1 MNIEQSLSTKKDV
14 KNFFDHVIKVEKC
27 NFHPDD
33 NFEDMIDLSTKKP
46 SFDSTKAAVLNA
58 RMKEAFAIAGD
69 EIYDLAVDAFLQ
81 NQELL
86 KKEANGGSLNGLP
99 PLQFEKGGQPQDKI
113 ELFYVM
119 DEAGSVKNIS
129 TSYPAA
135 NTFLEKSLKF
145 QGKIGHALVSKQDY
159 LNEKITV
166 ANIKDYKGADNH
178 FLIEQLAKGGDIK
191 RKSIKPE
198 DIKVGDTFAL
208 ITGEQ
213 VKIKKLFIENGNENW
228 VGYERNG
235 KYEENSLQTLKIFL
249 NNLKAVKSAPTVI
262 TSIFDNGVKDAYTA
276 LATKYFSQSPDLQVV
291 EKNDKAI
298 GRYKE
303 VTGIHNGTTLT
314 FYVAQSPEKLSDNVL
329 NIKTIISTSLERIK
343 NYMADRRAIEK
354 VYSEVG
360 VYSFNGYTVRAA
372 NADQAYA
379 KIKGKALKKYGGNT
393 QPLTVQSVLF
403 SKKSN
408 QKSDA
413 RKWLRDHGFES
424 LNLEETEN
432 FYRSRQKNPNKF
444 DPDSFVTK
452 EIKPG
457 VKYIF
462 ALEK

>member
-14 KNFFDHVIKVEKC
+14 KNFFDHLNRVEKC
-27 NFHPDD
+27 NFHPND
-33 NFEDMIDLSTKKP
+33 NFEDMIDLSSKKP

-69 EIYDLAVDAFLQ
+69 EIYDLAVDAFLE
-81 NQELL
+81 NQEIL
-86 KKEANGGSLNGLP
+86 KKEANGGALNGLP
-99 PLQFEKGGQPQDKI
+99 PLQFEKGGQP
-113 ELFYVM
+113 
-119 DEAGSVKNIS
+119 
-129 TSYPAA
+129 
-135 NTFLEKSLKF
+135 
-145 QGKIGHALVSKQDY
+145 H
-159 LNEKITV
+159 
-166 ANIKDYKGADNH
+166 
-178 FLIEQLAKGGDIK
+178 EQLAKGGDIK

-198 DIKVGDTFAL
+198 DIQVGDTFAL
-208 ITGEQ
+208 INGELI
-213 VKIKKLFIENGNENW
+213 KIKKLFIENGNENW
-228 VGYERNG
+228 VGYERSG
-235 KYEENSLQTLKIFL
+235 KYEENSLSQLKIFL
-249 NNLKAVKSAPTVI
+249 NNTKAVKSAVKWITYQPTVV

-276 LATKYFSQSPDLQVV
+276 LAKKYFNHSPDLKVV

-303 VTGIHNGTTLT
+303 VTGTHNGTMLT

-343 NYMADRRAIEK
+343 NYMADRRAIDK

-360 VYSFNGYTVRAA
+360 VYTFNGDTVRAA

-379 KIKGKALKKYGGNT
+379 KIKGNALKKYGGNS

-403 SKKSN
+403 SKKTN

-424 LNLEETEN
+424 LDLEETEN
-432 FYRSRQKNPNKF
+432 FYRSRQKNPDKF